1 MSSTKPRGA
10 PPGELGLTV
19 LVGLFLALQPVS
31 TDLYLASLPGLAA
44 RFDVPASTVQLTLSL
59 FMAGFGIM
67 QLASGPLADR
77 HGRRPVMLGGLALYV
92 AASLACAA
100 SPTIEVLIAARFAQA
115 VGCCTVVV
123 VGRAIVRDAF
133 APAAGARVLAHASSV
148 LAIFAM
154 AGPVVGSV
162 LEVAFG
168 FRGAFVFIAA
178 LGTLLFAVT
187 LRRLPE
193 TLARPDAQALAPRR
207 IVAGYAAILRS
218 PVFRAYTV
226 VGAASYGGLFAFISG
241 SSFVLIRGLGVPAG
255 WFGACFALVVS
266 GFLCG
271 TLACRRLIPRLGL
284 PRTIVVGASL
294 AAASATIGAALA
306 LAGVHRV
313 AAVLVPAFGYFFAHG
328 IVFPCA
334 QSGAVAAFAE
344 RAGAAAGLFGALI
357 MAIAVAIGTWIGA
370 SFDGT
375 PVPLMTTL
383 ACAGLAALAGA
394 RYGVLRHPG
403 GM

>member
-1 MSSTKPRGA
+1 MRRAPRTAA
-10 PPGELGLTV
+10 PIRDRGLTV
-19 LVGLFLALQPVS
+19 LVGLFLTLQPIS

-59 FMAGFGIM
+59 FMAGFGVM
-67 QLASGPLADR
+67 QLASGPMADR
-77 HGRRPVMLGGLALYV
+77 YGRRPVMLGGLALYV

-100 SPTIEVLIAARFAQA
+100 SPTIGVLIAARFAQA

-133 APAAGARVLAHASSV
+133 APAAGARVLAHASSL
-148 LAIFAM
+148 LAVIAM
-154 AGPVVGSV
+154 AGPIVGSL

-178 LGTLLFAVT
+178 LGALLFVVT
-187 LRRLPE
+187 VRMLPE
-193 TLARPDAQALAPRR
+193 TLTRPDARALAPRR
-207 IVAGYAAILRS
+207 ILAGYAVILRS
-218 PVFRAYTV
+218 PVFLVYTA

-241 SSFVLIRGLGVPAG
+241 SSFVLIRGLGVPAA
-255 WFGACFALVVS
+255 WFGACFAFVVA
-266 GFLCG
+266 GYLGG
-271 TLACRRLIPRLGL
+271 TIACRNLIPRLGL
-284 PRTIVVGASL
+284 PRTILAGASL

-313 AAVLVPAFGYFFAHG
+313 AALLLPTFGYFFAHG

-334 QSGAVAAFAE
+334 QSGATSAFPD

-375 PVPLMTTL
+375 PVPLTVTL
-383 ACAGLAALAGA
+383 ACTALASLAIA
-394 RYGVLRHPG
+394 RFGVLRHPG
-403 GM
+403 DD